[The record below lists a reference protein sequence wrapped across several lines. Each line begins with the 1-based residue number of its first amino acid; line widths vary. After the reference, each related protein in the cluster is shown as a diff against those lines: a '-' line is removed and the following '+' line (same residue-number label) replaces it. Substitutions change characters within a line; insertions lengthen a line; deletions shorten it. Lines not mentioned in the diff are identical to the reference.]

1 MSESV
6 LILGATSAIARA
18 TAAAFAARGDA
29 LYLASRDEEELRR
42 IAADLRLRYGVEV
55 RHGAFDAEATA
66 THEVFFNSVLAAV
79 PDLSGV
85 VLAFGYLGDQL
96 AARDFS
102 AGAKVIAGNFTGA
115 ASILSHCANYF
126 EADGQARF
134 PHPNPDGTTN
144 HSTKASKNDAQ
155 VAGYPPPAGEG
166 ANESLR
172 EIRVKRRGFI
182 IGISSVAGDRGRQS
196 NYVYGAAKGALSLY
210 LQGLRNRLYP
220 SGVRVITVK
229 PGFVDTAMTY
239 GLPGMFLVASPQ
251 YIGERIV
258 RALESSADVV
268 YLPWFWRY
276 IMLVI
281 KIVPEPIFKRLKL

>member
-42 IAADLRLRYGVEV
+42 IAADIHLRYGVEV
-55 RHGAFDAEATA
+55 HHGSFDAEATD
-66 THEVFFNSVLAAV
+66 THGVFFQSVVAAM
-79 PDLSGV
+79 PELGGV
-85 VLAFGYLGDQL
+85 VLAFGYLGDQQ

-102 AGAKVIAGNFTGA
+102 SGAKVIASNFTGA
-115 ASILSHCANYF
+115 ASILSHCANHF
-126 EADGQARF
+126 EPR
-134 PHPNPDGTTN
+134 H
-144 HSTKASKNDAQ
+144 
-155 VAGYPPPAGEG
+155 
-166 ANESLR
+166 
-172 EIRVKRRGFI
+172 RGFI

-210 LQGLRNRLYP
+210 LQGLRNRLYA

-239 GLPGMFLVASPQ
+239 GLPGLFLVASPQ
-251 YIGERIV
+251 SIGERIV
-258 RALESSADVV
+258 RALEKSADVV

-276 IMLVI
+276 IMLII
-281 KIVPEPIFKRLKL
+281 KHIPEPIFKRMKL

>member
-1 MSESV
+1 VQVSEAV

-18 TAAAFAARGDA
+18 TAAVFAARGDV

-55 RHGAFDAEATA
+55 HHGVFDAEATA
-66 THEVFFNSVLAAV
+66 THEAFFRSVLAAM

-85 VLAFGYLGDQL
+85 VLAFGYLGDQQ

-102 AGAKVIAGNFTGA
+102 VGAKVIASNFTGA
-115 ASILSHCANYF
+115 VSILSLCANYL
-126 EADGQARF
+126 
-134 PHPNPDGTTN
+134 
-144 HSTKASKNDAQ
+144 
-155 VAGYPPPAGEG
+155 
-166 ANESLR
+166 ESL
-172 EIRVKRRGFI
+172 RRGFI

-210 LQGLRNRLYP
+210 LQGLRNHLYP
-220 SGVRVITVK
+220 CGVRVITVK

-258 RALESSADVV
+258 RALDRSADIV

-276 IMLVI
+276 IMLII
-281 KIVPEPIFKRLKL
+281 KHIPEPIFKRLKL